1 MRMSKPAKSAFWFV
15 LCTLIQK
22 ALAFITVPI
31 FTRIMPAE
39 QYGIYN
45 LYQTWSGILVV
56 ICTMNMETGAFVNGF
71 TKSSDEIVKDKLP
84 IRLFSMTCL
93 ITLVVF
99 GVLVFNISLFEDIYS
114 FTCFNNY
121 INVC

>member
-56 ICTMNMETGAFVNGF
+56 ICTRIWRQEH
-71 TKSSDEIVKDKLP
+71 L
-84 IRLFSMTCL
+84 SMGL
-93 ITLVVF
+93 LNQVMRQ
-99 GVLVFNISLFEDIYS
+99 
-114 FTCFNNY
+114 
-121 INVC
+121 